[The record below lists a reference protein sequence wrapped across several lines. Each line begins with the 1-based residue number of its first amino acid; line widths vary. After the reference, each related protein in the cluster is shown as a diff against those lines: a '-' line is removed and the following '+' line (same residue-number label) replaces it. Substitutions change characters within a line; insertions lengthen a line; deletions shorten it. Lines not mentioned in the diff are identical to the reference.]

1 MDDKDATKLME
12 QLNALN
18 AKVTEQAK
26 AIETLT
32 ASNTKLSTDLKE
44 KSDQVSRLQVVISDR
59 VLSSP
64 NAEDNENDTLSHYLS
79 NNLIKETKQDVNIYG
94 Q

>member
-64 NAEDNENDTLSHYLS
+64 KAEENENDTLSHYLS
-79 NNLIKETKQDVNIYG
+79 NNLIKETKQNVNIYG